1 MRKSHLAI
9 LTATMM
15 CFGSASLFAA
25 TPTKTLWHQQTA
37 TSAPSDYVKKHV
49 TVGNQLST
57 DLAGLQSLLNK
68 NHGQIEIAIPMPDG
82 TTRLFS
88 LSQTQTMSPKLAA
101 KFPDIKSFAGV
112 DISQPDNTG
121 RFDLSPEGFSGM
133 FKYQEQ
139 WVFLTFDKDATEN
152 RYVSYFAKDERRQ
165 TRQHPVQPD
174 YLLMP
179 TLARKYA
186 LQETS
191 AKLSAR
197 PNGDSLTTYRLAVSA
212 SGEYTRENGGEA
224 GALAEIV
231 RMVNRM
237 NQVFLADLS
246 IQFEL
251 VDNNDR
257 LIFTDAETDPFSND
271 ANEDLEANQTTIDNL
286 IGSANYDMGH
296 IVNTDGG
303 GLATLRSI
311 CVPGFKARGQS
322 GSSRPFGE
330 SFYIQLVIHEFGHQ
344 LGADHTFNATD
355 TSACNDDQRS
365 RFAAVEPGSGTTI
378 MSYAGLCGAQD
389 VENDADAYFHSFSIE
404 QIQENLAN
412 ESCGVT
418 VNNGNAIPTISTSAI
433 NHTIPANTPFMLTAD
448 VTDTDNDPLTFIWD
462 QVDPGNFDGATSS
475 SVELSTD
482 NGENPLFRS
491 FPPTDSPTRFF
502 PQIQDVL
509 NDIVSFGEVYPTTQ
523 RQLNFELL
531 VRDGEGGVNTLDASL
546 SVEPTGESF
555 SVSAPITTSRWVG
568 GMAQDV
574 SWNVAGTTSAPIS
587 CSNVDILLDANG
599 DSTFESTL
607 LTSTPN
613 DGQQDVIAPSTSST
627 VARLMVKCSENVFY
641 AVNPGQF
648 ELLAGDTPIAPLIQ
662 DQITKSVSEDT
673 TFTIGFDELVVDD
686 PDSDYPSNFTLSV
699 AAGNNYSVSGTDIT
713 PDNDFF
719 GTLSVNVSVNDGVN
733 DSNEFAFTVQ
743 VSAVNDTPIANDDSA
758 TVEEDSGTTLFNVL
772 SNDSDADQDTLSVVE
787 VTYVGSATVSIQNGQ
802 ISYTPAN
809 GFFGTDNILYRV
821 EDPSLATDTATL
833 TIEVTQTPVT
843 PVPQPDPPA
852 TSSGGGGALGSL
864 MILLAILRLSVFVNS
879 YRGAKSC

>member
-9 LTATMM
+9 LTASMM
-15 CFGSASLFAA
+15 CFGSTSLHAA
-25 TPTKTLWHQQTA
+25 TQTSPLWHQA
-37 TSAPSDYVKKHV
+37 ASIAPSDYVNKHV
-49 TVGNQLST
+49 IAGNQLSI
-57 DLAGLQSLLNK
+57 DLPSLQSLVAKSPTQFEL
-68 NHGQIEIAIPMPDG
+68 AIPLPDG
-82 TTRLFS
+82 STRQFS
-88 LSQTQTMSPKLAA
+88 LSHTQTMSPKLAA
-101 KFPDIKSFAGV
+101 KFPDIKSFAGF
-112 DISQPDNTG
+112 DLSQPDNAG
-121 RFDLSPEGFSGM
+121 RFDLSPQGFSGM
-133 FKYQEQ
+133 FKYQGQ

-152 RYVSYFAKDERRQ
+152 RYVSYFAKDERHQ
-165 TRQHPVQPD
+165 TNRYPDKPD
-174 YLLMP
+174 YLLM
-179 TLARKYA
+179 TELARKSA
-186 LQETS
+186 LQDFS
-191 AKLSAR
+191 AKLAAR

-257 LIFTDAETDPFSND
+257 LIFTDADTDPFSND
-271 ANEDLEANQTTIDNL
+271 ANEDLEANQTTIDDL
-286 IGSANYDMGH
+286 IGAANYDMGH

-311 CVPGFKARGQS
+311 CVNGFKARGQS

-365 RFAAVEPGSGTTI
+365 RLAAVEPGSGTTI

-404 QIQENLAN
+404 QIQENLAS

-418 VNNGNAIPTISTSAI
+418 VNNGNAIPTISTATIS
-433 NHTIPANTPFMLTAD
+433 HTIPANTPFMLTAE
-448 VTDTDNDPLTFIWD
+448 VTDTDNDALTYIWD
-462 QVDPGNFDGATSS
+462 QVDPGNFDGATSTS
-475 SVELSTD
+475 IELSTD

-509 NDIVSFGEVYPTTQ
+509 NGIVTFGEVYPATQ

-531 VRDGEGGVNTLDASL
+531 VRDGQGGVNTLDANL
-546 SVEPTGESF
+546 SVEPTGETF
-555 SVSAPITTSRWVG
+555 AVSEPVTATRWVG

-574 SWNVAGTTSAPIS
+574 SWNVAGTSAAPIS
-587 CSNVDILLDANG
+587 CSNVDIMLDANG
-599 DSTFESTL
+599 DNTFESTL
-607 LTSTPN
+607 LASTPN
-613 DGQQDVIAPSTSST
+613 DGQQDVTAPSTTSS
-627 VARLMVKCSENVFY
+627 VARLMVKCSDNVFY
-641 AVNPGQF
+641 SVNPGQF

-673 TFTIGFDELVVDD
+673 TFTIEFDELVVDD

-699 AAGNNYSVSGTDIT
+699 ASGNNYSVSGTDIT
-713 PDNDFF
+713 PDSDFF

-733 DSNEFAFTVQ
+733 DSNEFAFSVQ
-743 VSAVNDTPIANDDSA
+743 VNAINDTPVANDDSG

-772 SNDSDADQDTLSVVE
+772 SNDTDADQDTLSVVE
-787 VTYVGSATVSIQNGQ
+787 VTYVGSATVSIDNGQ

-809 GFFGTDNILYRV
+809 GFFGTDSILYRV

-864 MILLAILRLSVFVNS
+864 MFLLAMLRLSVF
-879 YRGAKSC
+879 GASRKGEK